1 MATLSTY
8 TFNNMGN
15 LGSDVT
21 DQSQKTVYNTRFTNY
36 TLSNYFTETAS
47 DSHVKFAVPQPTLN
61 FTGMAHG
68 RGLSASTVDVDT
80 SLLLKT
86 EQERALEKLQ
96 LFERPF
102 LTVPY
107 LGRGSADPTL
117 ESQLLQGEVVS
128 DKKSVSTI
136 MEKSFAPYSLYP
148 MDSKME
154 DFVKNPKN
162 TVQEAALDG
171 WTRGGAATRDMAGD
185 DGLVKNNRPNT
196 LF

>member
-36 TLSNYFTETAS
+36 TLSNYFSEVAS
-47 DSHVKFAVPQPTLN
+47 DSHVRFAINQPTLN
-61 FTGMAHG
+61 FTGRAHG
-68 RGLSASTVDVDT
+68 KGLSASGVDVDT
-80 SLLLKT
+80 NLLMKT

-117 ESQLLQGEVVS
+117 ESQLLQGEMIS
-128 DKKSVSTI
+128 DKKSTSTI

-154 DFVKNPKN
+154 NFVNDPKN

-196 LF
+196 MF

>member
-21 DQSQKTVYNTRFTNY
+21 DQSQKTVYNTRFANY
-36 TLSNYFTETAS
+36 TLSNYFSEIAS
-47 DSHVKFAVPQPTLN
+47 DSHVRFAVPQPTLN

-68 RGLSASTVDVDT
+68 HGLGASTVDVDT
-80 SLLLKT
+80 SLLMKT

-117 ESQLLQGEVVS
+117 ESQLLQGEGVS
-128 DKKSVSTI
+128 DKKSTSTI

-154 DFVKNPKN
+154 DFVKDPKN

-171 WTRGGAATRDMAGD
+171 WTRGGASTRDMAGD

-196 LF
+196 MF

>member
-1 MATLSTY
+1 MATLNTY

-15 LGSDVT
+15 LGSDSS
-21 DQSQKTVYNTRFTNY
+21 DQSQRTVYNTRFANY
-36 TLSNYFTETAS
+36 TLSNFANQLTS
-47 DSHVKFAVPQPTLN
+47 DSHVKFAVLQPTLN
-61 FTGMAHG
+61 FSGIAHG
-68 RGLSASTVDVDT
+68 QGLSAASIDVDNA
-80 SLLLKT
+80 LLLKT

-117 ESQLLQGEVVS
+117 ESQLLQGEMVS

-154 DFVKNPKN
+154 NFVKDPKN

>member
-1 MATLSTY
+1 MASLSTY

-21 DQSQKTVYNTRFTNY
+21 DQSQKTVYNTRFANY
-36 TLSNYFTETAS
+36 TLSNYFSELTS
-47 DSHVKFAVPQPTLN
+47 DSHVKFAINQPTLN
-61 FTGMAHG
+61 FTGVAHG
-68 RGLSASTVDVDT
+68 QGLSAMGIDVDT
-80 SLLLKT
+80 TLLLKT
-86 EQERALEKLQ
+86 EQERSLEKLQ

-117 ESQLLQGEVVS
+117 ESQLLHGEMVS
-128 DKKSVSTI
+128 DKKSISTI

-154 DFVKNPKN
+154 SFVKDPKN

-185 DGLVKNNRPNT
+185 DGLVKNNRPNGT
-196 LF
+196 Y

>member
-36 TLSNYFTETAS
+36 TLSNYFSEVAS
-47 DSHVKFAVPQPTLN
+47 DSHVKFAINQPTLN

-68 RGLSASTVDVDT
+68 RGLSSGAVDVDT
-80 SLLLKT
+80 NLLMKT

-128 DKKSVSTI
+128 DKKSISTI

-154 DFVKNPKN
+154 DFVNDPKN

-196 LF
+196 MF

>member
-1 MATLSTY
+1 MSSSSY
-8 TFNNMGN
+8 TFNNMGK

-36 TLSNYFTETAS
+36 TLSNYFSEIAS
-47 DSHVKFAVPQPTLN
+47 DSHVRFAINQPTLN

-68 RGLSASTVDVDT
+68 RGLSSGAVDVDIN
-80 SLLLKT
+80 LLMKT

-128 DKKSVSTI
+128 DKKSTSTI

-148 MDSKME
+148 MDTKME
-154 DFVKNPKN
+154 DFVKDPKN

-171 WTRGGAATRDMAGD
+171 WTRGGAATRDMASD

-196 LF
+196 MY